1 MQPRDQLER
10 DLCLYCSLCITAPLT
25 GTAADKVSSDRA
37 LRKAGRLAAASIV
50 TDHST
55 RHTLVPQCHTAVCS
69 KLVSVSL
76 FQVQIF
82 HFFFLAEGTDNE
94 FVSSCVA

>member
-37 LRKAGRLAAASIV
+37 LRKAGRLAPASIV
-50 TDHST
+50 TDHSRAT
-55 RHTLVPQCHTAVCS
+55 RLCRSAIP
-69 KLVSVSL
+69 L
-76 FQVQIF
+76 FVLNWFQ
-82 HFFFLAEGTDNE
+82 
-94 FVSSCVA
+94 